1 MPCLSGRFDP
11 IQGIFINMAVA
22 KPGAEFR
29 GGVPGTGSSGDRI
42 LNY

>member
-22 KPGAEFR
+22 KPGAEIR
-29 GGVPGTGSSGDRI
+29 GGIPGTGSCGDRI